1 MNKCEKHQLYL
12 YADYQ
17 CPKCLEEKGELVD
30 DCGYSYIG
38 VETEEERI
46 ERLVLQAQI
55 KPFLKEIGQAMNS
68 GIVSLHHVGCDTK
81 DEMVQRAID
90 YLSMQMA
97 EAHKECSKRDYNQI
111 KG

>member
-1 MNKCEKHQLYL
+1 MKKCDKHNLYL
-12 YADYQ
+12 YADYP
-17 CPKCLEEKGELVD
+17 CPKCQEEKGEVVD
-30 DCGYSYIG
+30 DVGCSWIG

-68 GIVSLHHVGCDTK
+68 GIVSLHYVGADTK

-97 EAHKECSKRDYNQI
+97 EANKKAGERKREL
-111 KG
+111 